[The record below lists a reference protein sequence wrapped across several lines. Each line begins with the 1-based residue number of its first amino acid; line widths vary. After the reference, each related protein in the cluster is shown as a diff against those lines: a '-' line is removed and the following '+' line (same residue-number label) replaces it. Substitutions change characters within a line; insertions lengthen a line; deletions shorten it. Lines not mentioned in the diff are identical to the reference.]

1 MKLLIP
7 YIAGLI
13 DGDGSFQ
20 LQIKFRDRKKKTFQ
34 INPRVQI
41 GFKHLPKE
49 EKLLYQIQK
58 HFNAGKIYISNKG
71 KENAKIVFWTTNLDD
86 TIKVCKL
93 VIPFLRLKKK
103 QAKKLLS
110 VCRLMRSK
118 RSKRYCRG
126 FTTTS
131 FDIYSKAEML
141 KIVEI
146 ATTMNEGMQT
156 NHFRKAKGRDTQ
168 YYINQLNQ
176 IYD

>member
-1 MKLLIP
+1 MKLSIP

-20 LQIKFRDRKKKTFQ
+20 LQIKFRDKEGRFQ

-49 EKLLYQIQK
+49 EKLLYQVQK
-58 HFNAGKIYISNKG
+58 YFNAGKIYISNRG
-71 KENAKIVFWTTNLDD
+71 KENAIIRFWTTNLDD

-93 VIPFLRLKKK
+93 VIPFLELKKE

-110 VCRLMRSK
+110 VCELMKSK
-118 RSKRYCRG
+118 RKKRYCKG

-131 FDIYSKAEML
+131 FDIYSKAEMIRIA
-141 KIVEI
+141 KI
-146 ATTMNEGMQT
+146 ATTMNAGMQT
-156 NHFRKAKGRDTQ
+156 NRFRKARGRDTQ
-168 YYINQLNQ
+168 YYINQLNK